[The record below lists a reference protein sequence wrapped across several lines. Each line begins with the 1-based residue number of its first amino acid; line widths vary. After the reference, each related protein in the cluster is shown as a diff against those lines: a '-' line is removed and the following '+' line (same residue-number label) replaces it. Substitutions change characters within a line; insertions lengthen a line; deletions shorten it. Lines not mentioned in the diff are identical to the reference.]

1 MTHAE
6 QLNARQTSRAF
17 LAARS
22 SSNEPRIDC
31 LASCLAPV
39 LFQPGFSLLYACTDP
54 RPTALTT
61 RQEQRRALIA
71 EKRDMGA
78 QAAEMQRGLR
88 RLGLAGRLGVAARD
102 LAQESIEVPQEAIG
116 RVRATYLILFVMRSM
131 HGGLLQQVRRQPSL
145 PYTGW

>member
-1 MTHAE
+1 MRMHGPP
-6 QLNARQTSRAF
+6 S
-17 LAARS
+17 
-22 SSNEPRIDC
+22 DC
-31 LASCLAPV
+31 PHH
-39 LFQPGFSLLYACTDP
+39 P
-54 RPTALTT
+54 

-116 RVRATYLILFVMRSM
+116 RVRATYLIFFCDAVDARGVAAAGATATIAAVYGMV
-131 HGGLLQQVRRQPSL
+131 G
-145 PYTGW
+145 